1 MTRGCEKRIIHIK
14 DTDSALFEEAYFVLR
29 SGVTRKRQ
37 PHSEDQMIK
46 EANRLIKDSLT
57 FAYPSKSEKKS
68 RSFIKAFAIGAVFS
82 CAVCAVIALTLFL
95 VYAV

>member
-29 SGVTRKRQ
+29 SGVTKRRQ
-37 PHSEDQMIK
+37 VHSEDQMIK
-46 EANRLIKDSLT
+46 EANRLIKDSLS
-57 FAYPSKSEKKS
+57 FAYPSKSAKKS
-68 RSFIKAFAIGAVFS
+68 RSFIKAFIIGAAFS
-82 CAVCAVIALTLFL
+82 GVLSVVIGLTLFL